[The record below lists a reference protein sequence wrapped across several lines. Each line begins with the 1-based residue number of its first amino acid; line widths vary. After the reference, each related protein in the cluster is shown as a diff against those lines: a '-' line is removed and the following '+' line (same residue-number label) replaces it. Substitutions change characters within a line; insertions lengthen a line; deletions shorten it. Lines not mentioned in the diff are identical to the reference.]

1 MENKTTN
8 ISGQTPEQE
17 RKFAELQ
24 ERVDK
29 LESICFA
36 SKEVLNLE
44 EAAAFLGVKKSTL
57 YKMTHFSQIPYYKP
71 AGKLIFFEKS
81 ALLDWVRN
89 VKVKSGDEIREET
102 ALHLSSLSVPR
113 SERTHV

>member
-44 EAAAFLGVKKSTL
+44 VTTSAFGTFCIIRLWDACC
-57 YKMTHFSQIPYYKP
+57 IRC
-71 AGKLIFFEKS
+71 LI
-81 ALLDWVRN
+81 LPL
-89 VKVKSGDEIREET
+89 I
-102 ALHLSSLSVPR
+102 
-113 SERTHV
+113 